1 MAGGLAKIASKLV
14 GLAPG
19 AGAALSLAGGIFNIV
34 QGRKMMKEAKR
45 INPDYFGI
53 NDPRLSGMESQ
64 YAKDMLGRAQTMLNA
79 RMTGAAA
86 RERQI
91 QASRAGTQANIAR
104 GAVDPTMAMSAMLA
118 SQAQA
123 DDQSNQLFGLENQIQ
138 QQRDANLMNAQGVM
152 ISERDKALA
161 EKNMKYQMD
170 MSQKNALRD
179 AGRQSIFGGISSMA
193 GTLVGIGQ
201 QKQQRDY
208 NNQYL
213 SMMQKMYGA
222 PPPPSGQKDG

>member
-1 MAGGLAKIASKLV
+1 MAIGAGAQVAGGL
-14 GLAPG
+14 
-19 AGAALSLAGGIFNIV
+19 FNIF
-34 QGRKMMKEAKR
+34 QGAKMLKESKK
-45 INPDYFGI
+45 IKPDYFGI
-53 NDPRLSGMESQ
+53 DDKRLNGMESQ

-91 QASRAGTQANIAR
+91 QGSRAGTQAAIAR

-123 DDQSNQLFGLENQIQ
+123 DDQSNQLFGLENQMQ

-161 EKNMKYQMD
+161 EKNMKFQMD
-170 MSQKNALRD
+170 MSQKNALRN
-179 AGRQSIFGGISSMA
+179 AGQQSISGGLSSIA
-193 GTLVGIGQ
+193 GTFTGMGA
-201 QKQQRDY
+201 QKQQADY
-208 NNQYL
+208 NKNYL
-213 SMMQKMYGA
+213 SIMQKMYG
-222 PPPPSGQKDG
+222 

>member
-1 MAGGLAKIASKLV
+1 MAGGLAKLASKAI

-19 AGAALSLAGGIFNIV
+19 AGALMSLAGGIFNLV
-34 QGRKMMKEAKR
+34 QGRKMMKEAKG
-45 INPDYFGI
+45 IKPDYFGF
-53 NDPRLSGMESQ
+53 NDSRLNGMESQ
-64 YAKDMLGRAQTMLNA
+64 YAKDMLGRAQTQLNA

-91 QASRAGTQANIAR
+91 QAGLAGTQANIAR
-104 GAVDPTMAMSAMLA
+104 GAVDPTMAMQAMLA

-123 DDQSNQLFGLENQIQ
+123 SDQTNQLFGLENQMQ

-152 ISERDKALA
+152 ISERDKALQ

-170 MSQKNALRD
+170 MSQKNALAN
-179 AGRQSIFGGISSMA
+179 AGRQSISGGLSSMA
-193 GTLVGIGQ
+193 GTLIGLGQ
-201 QKQQRDY
+201 QKQQKDY

-213 SMMQKMYGA
+213 SMMQKMYG
-222 PPPPSGQKDG
+222 